1 VDSPSGNN
9 IDRKIRDSTSMSDAI
24 SSILSSSYATHSR
37 SGKSGDKGK
46 TAKSRVTHAEAVRMG
61 IESDIFTGRLPP
73 GSPIDEEAI
82 AERYSVS
89 RTPVREAM
97 LQLLESGLIEK
108 RSRQRAAVAKLDI
121 RRLLQMFE
129 ALSEVEGICARF
141 AARRATTAE
150 KEELIQNHKAAAD
163 ALAARHEDDYFYLGR
178 KFHALIIRATH
189 NAVLIETTN
198 KLVLPLVPYRRF
210 QLGRDGRQE
219 ANQADHAAILES
231 VLNGGANESYELM
244 RRHNTVQGDVLAEYM
259 SMGDDVISG

>member
-1 VDSPSGNN
+1 
-9 IDRKIRDSTSMSDAI
+9 MSDI
-24 SSILSSSYATHSR
+24 SSLMIPAYAEQVR
-37 SGKSGDKGK
+37 GGKVSGKGK

-61 IESDIFTGRLPP
+61 IESDIFTGKLPP

-108 RSRQRAAVAKLDI
+108 RSRQRAAVAKLDV

-129 ALSEVEGICARF
+129 TLAEVEGICARF

-150 KEELIQNHKAAAD
+150 KEELIQNHKAAAE
-163 ALAARHEDDYFYLGR
+163 ALATRNEDEYFYLGR
-178 KFHALIIRATH
+178 RFHAQIYRATH
-189 NAVLIETTN
+189 NTVLIEMTN

-210 QLGRDGRQE
+210 QLGREGRQE
-219 ANQADHAAILES
+219 ANQADHEVILNA
-231 VLNGGANESYELM
+231 VLTGSANESYELM

-259 SMGDDVISG
+259 SMGDDVISD